1 MEKFIELFK
10 NNVNVS
16 DLMNALEVTGQG
28 LAAIFIVMAVI
39 ALIVF
44 AFTKVSGFKKH

>member
-1 MEKFIELFK
+1 MNKFIELFT
-10 NNVNVS
+10 NNVNVT
-16 DLMNALEVTGQG
+16 DLKNALTVTWQG

-44 AFTKVSGFKKH
+44 VSTKIPTGKK